1 MATRKKSSAKADD
14 TLVDIVE
21 VKEHAEDFFER
32 YRYVILGVVGA
43 LVLIVGGFFA
53 YTNFYKIPKQQ
64 EAVEQMYQAQIQFE
78 RDSFTQAL
86 TNPGGGFKGFL
97 DIIETYKGTD
107 AANLSLFY
115 AGISY
120 LNLGQYDAAIDY
132 LKDYKPKGDVIPAMK
147 FGALGDAYS
156 EKNDFGQA
164 MSFYKKAATTG
175 VNEAVTPYY
184 LKKIGLLHER
194 NSEWG
199 QAKKVY
205 QEIKDKYPN
214 SPDGRDIDK
223 YLIRV
228 EAKQG

>member
-21 VKEHAEDFFER
+21 VKEQAEDFFER
-32 YRYVILGVVGA
+32 YRFVILGAVGA
-43 LVLIVGGFFA
+43 LVLAVGGFFA

-86 TNPGGGFKGFL
+86 TNPGGGYQGFL
-97 DIIETYKGTD
+97 DISENYKGTD
-107 AANLSLFY
+107 AANLALYY

-132 LKDYKPKGDVIPAMK
+132 LKSYKPAGDVIPAMK

-164 MSFYKKAATTG
+164 MSYYKKAASTG
-175 VNEAVTPYY
+175 VNEAITPYY
-184 LKKIGLLHER
+184 LKKIGMLHER
-194 NSEWG
+194 NSEWD
-199 QAKKVY
+199 QAIKVY
-205 QEIKDKYPN
+205 QEIKDKYPT

-223 YLIRV
+223 YLIRA
-228 EAKQG
+228 EAKKG